1 MNERNDKKSDIVYMK
16 GVGVYG
22 SKKNFRTCRLFINC
36 PITGWSIEGVQWAG
50 PKVQWAGPKVQ
61 WAGPKKERF

>member
-1 MNERNDKKSDIVYMK
+1 MGCSRPMNERNDKKSDIVYMK

-36 PITGWSIEGVQWAG
+36 PITGWSIEGVQ
-50 PKVQWAGPKVQ
+50 
-61 WAGPKKERF
+61 